1 MQDKSSLSGLRIGN
15 IFGNISEYINKLR
28 ETTNGISLGDTFNN
42 SISKDTIALNN
53 FTKKFAECK
62 SAETAFEAT
71 MKGASVSAQAFA
83 LKMHETGASV
93 DDFVKS
99 QKMQEVALISQNKSL
114 TNVRGLLDEYN
125 LGCKNVG
132 LTQQD
137 FVQSVG
143 QSNRVLGNYLSS
155 VGDGEAT
162 MGGYVKSMISA
173 KLATVG
179 LQAATIALNTAI
191 SMGVALA
198 IQTIITLCDKLIVT
212 EKEVAEAAEKA
223 MSQYKEAQE
232 TLKSNK
238 ATIDEISSDYEKLS
252 KGVDKFGN
260 NISLSTSEYERY
272 HEITSKIKNMF
283 PEMISGYDSE
293 GNAIVK
299 TKGDV
304 EALTKAYEEQAQV
317 ARQSLLYEGNKIFEN
332 YKNNTEGG
340 FFDGWTLFTISDA
353 KIDQQIR
360 AIEKILDE
368 SKSEADLFN
377 DFDMTALTSVFEG
390 AGIDWSWWDNTPF
403 GKSSIKRARENQDVL
418 RQYLNTLKGLRETEV
433 APAKTVIDAYLE
445 STENKKYQ
453 SLSQNSK
460 DAVKSIVQQL
470 DHEFYDQFKTM
481 PDAENAVMQRIVELI
496 SKNNSLTNAF
506 DYMSNAQEKL
516 AQGKI
521 TMGEYQE
528 EITRFV
534 KSIGELD
541 GETQKY
547 AKMSFGLEL
556 DKNNV
561 SKDIQNVINQLK
573 SLGIDKQFGDGASEL
588 FVNKLSLPEFSQMLN
603 NGGQFKDSIT
613 KWLQENQ
620 GATAAQFS
628 DWFNS
633 VLSESANSVSDSSSV
648 ILNAFDKA
656 ATGITEFKNA
666 MDSSKGSIKSGTEAF
681 EGYADA
687 YTNAMKLINEGYDL
701 DNGKLYAYMELLL
714 GKDTLEKYGYN
725 VDTLKGKLKELK
737 GVYGDKNSLGDGFLD
752 KLKKSVDKNGDLKLG
767 KETIATFDKKSGEWS
782 VDNNHFA
789 DVAKA
794 LGMTEDG
801 LVACIQAMSTWSDVA
816 LESLGEIK
824 ARAESAGAVYHE
836 QFDKEL
842 KGKDIVNLNTLRDNM
857 KSNGYTDKQTY
868 DAIEQLKS
876 DKNVITI
883 DVKADSS
890 AKDIIEQLSKVNL
903 IGKDS
908 EGKSVLDLSGTVE
921 MLKSTGSSITDITD
935 IITTLNDSDSIQVK
949 VDGKSIEDLGVLR
962 TKIEELYNT
971 TSTQVQR
978 ANEVLKELGLT
989 DFNFVFDSNSK
1000 KEVEDGLINIR
1011 TILES
1016 LKKDGKLDLSVDGA
1030 TEAQLIFSQLMH
1042 EQQELNAPTVMKV
1055 DTSQLSESQESVKTA
1070 IQKIQEFKRICNEIE
1085 INQELGIDTTEAEK
1099 KANSLANQ
1107 IKGIDS
1113 NILTTLSLD
1122 TSSVD
1127 SLKASINNVTGEQLV
1142 KVGIDQKAIIGW
1154 KPDDKNAKVKFTVDS
1169 TDVDKYKKQ
1178 SDDKTAIVHF
1188 SKDSTEVDRYDPKDL
1203 KRTVTYRVRT
1213 EGSVEA
1219 NGTAHLSGTAK
1230 ASGDW
1235 GTAKGGTSLV
1245 GELGEE
1251 VIVDPHTG
1259 RWYTVGENGAEFR
1272 DIPQGAI
1279 VFNHKQTE
1287 SLLKYGHINSRGTSL
1302 VGGTALASG
1311 TAYASGVTSSRSSAT
1326 STTKK
1331 KKKTTTKSTKK
1342 SSSKSL
1348 SKKSSKSSS
1357 KTNNDDYT
1365 DWIEIAISRVERVI
1379 TNLETKAKNSYQALS
1394 ERLKATSD
1402 EIPQINKEI
1411 NVQQKGADRYLKQAN
1426 SVKLSSDLK
1435 KKVREGTIDIKKYD
1449 ESTQKLIT
1457 SYKKWYDKS
1466 LACSDAV
1473 TKLKQSLA
1481 ALYKERF
1488 ETVQKDYNNQLSVME
1503 SKANILNEKVSALE
1517 ASGYLKSSNVYSSL
1531 KSNKLQEVK
1540 KMEEEKSSLEKM
1552 LAEGVKSGTIVK
1564 YSEAWYSM
1572 SQQIDSTA
1580 LSIAKAKTELI
1591 GYDNTIRKIDWEH
1604 FDYLQDRIS
1613 QIPTEAKFLSELLDE
1628 EKLYEDNGAFT
1639 KYGTAKLGLNVQ
1651 DYNVYTNQAK
1661 QYAQEISAVNKLLAE
1676 DPFNTNL
1683 ISRREELLKLQRE
1696 SIKSANEEK
1705 KAVKSLVE
1713 EGIKKELSSV
1723 KELIDSYTSQL
1734 DCTKDLYDYQ
1744 KKISDKTSNIASLNK
1759 QLAAYS
1765 NDLSEESKS
1774 KVQKL
1779 KVELDKAQTEL
1790 QETQYERSISEQ
1802 KKLLDNF
1809 YSDYEETLNKRLDD
1823 VDGLLSNMTDVVN
1836 ANGSGINQTL
1846 KEISS
1851 AVGYGI
1857 TAITESIWNN
1867 SSGID
1872 ESVNGAIGS
1881 TKSNVANM
1889 VANSNAYVKKYAT
1902 GGLVDY
1908 TGIAKVDGS
1917 KSKPELVLN
1926 PQDTQNLLAVVSKI
1940 KDIPITVA
1948 GQEFAGYKSMVQH
1961 AIASPD
1967 LYGKMSTI
1975 QNHTVNQEV
1984 SNNVTLNVNIDHVEN
1999 YEDFVDKLKRDSQF
2013 EKMVQSMTVDRMVG
2027 GSALSKHKYSW
2038 K

>member
-1 MQDKSSLSGLRIGN
+1 MVN
-15 IFGNISEYINKLR
+15 
-28 ETTNGISLGDTFNN
+28 
-42 SISKDTIALNN
+42 A
-53 FTKKFAECK
+53 
-62 SAETAFEAT
+62 SA
-71 MKGASVSAQAFA
+71 SAQAFA
-83 LKMHETGASV
+83 LKMKETGASV
-93 DDFVKS
+93 DDFVKK
-99 QKMQEVALISQNKSL
+99 QKMQEVALVSQNKSL
-114 TNVRGLLDEYN
+114 ENVRSLLNEYN

-132 LTQQD
+132 LSQQE
-137 FVQSVG
+137 FAQSIG
-143 QSNRVLGNYLSS
+143 QSNRVLGNYLSG
-155 VGDGEAT
+155 VGNGGAT
-162 MGGYVKSMISA
+162 MGGYVKSLVSA

-304 EALTKAYEEQAQV
+304 EALTKAYEEQAQA

-340 FFDGWTLFTISDA
+340 FFDGWTAFTISDA

-403 GKSSIKRARENQDVL
+403 GKSSIKRARENEDVL

-453 SLSQNSK
+453 SLSQSSK

-481 PDAENAVMQRIVELI
+481 PDAENAVMQRIVEPI
-496 SKNNSLTNAF
+496 SKSSSLANAF

-521 TMGEYQE
+521 TMGKYQE
-528 EITRFV
+528 EIAHFV

-681 EGYADA
+681 EGYTDA
-687 YTNAMKLINEGYDL
+687 YTNAMKLINKGYDL

-824 ARAESAGAVYHE
+824 ARAESAGAAYHE

-903 IGKDS
+903 IGKGS

-971 TSTQVQR
+971 TSTQAQH
-978 ANEVLKELGLT
+978 ANDVLKELGLT
-989 DFNFVFDSNSK
+989 NFNFVFDSNSK
-1000 KEVEDGLINIR
+1000 KEVENGLINIR

-1055 DTSQLSESQESVKTA
+1055 DTSQLSESQESIKTA

-1154 KPDDKNAKVKFTVDS
+1154 KPDDKNAKVKFIVDS

-1230 ASGDW
+1230 AGGDW
-1235 GTAKGGTSLV
+1235 GTAKGGTALV

-1311 TAYASGVTSSRSSAT
+1311 TAYVWGSDDDSESPSVPSNS
-1326 STTKK
+1326 
-1331 KKKTTTKSTKK
+1331 KSTSGSSSK
-1342 SSSKSL
+1342 SSSKKST
-1348 SKKSSKSSS
+1348 KKSSKSSS
-1357 KTNNDDYT
+1357 KSSSTKSSTSDYT
-1365 DWIEIAISRVERVI
+1365 DWIEIAINRIESAIKDLGV
-1379 TNLETKAKNSYQALS
+1379 TAKSTFQSLTS
-1394 ERLKATSD
+1394 RLKASSS
-1402 EIPQINKEI
+1402 EISKVNKEI
-1411 NVQQKGADRYLKQAN
+1411 GVQQKGAKRYLKQADA
-1426 SVKLSSDLK
+1426 VKLSSALK
-1435 KKVREGTIDIKKYD
+1435 KKVREGAIDITKYD
-1449 ESTQKLIT
+1449 EKTQKLIT

-1473 TKLKQSLA
+1473 LTLKESLA
-1481 ALYKERF
+1481 TLYKERF

-1517 ASGYLKSSNVYSSL
+1517 VSGYLKSSNVYFSL

-1572 SQQIDSTA
+1572 SQQIDSTTQ
-1580 LSIAKAKTELI
+1580 SIAKAKTELI
-1591 GYDNTIRKIDWEH
+1591 ECDNTMRKIDWEH
-1604 FDYLQDRIS
+1604 FDYLQDRIA
-1613 QIPTEAKFLSELLDE
+1613 QIPAESKFLAELIDE
-1628 EKLYEDNGAFT
+1628 NDLYNDNGSFT
-1639 KYGTAKLGLNVQ
+1639 KYGTAKLGLSVQ
-1651 DYNVYTNQAK
+1651 NYSTYVNQAK
-1661 QYAQEISAVNKLLAE
+1661 QYAHEIESLNKLIE
-1676 DPFNTNL
+1676 KDPYDTNL

-1696 SIKSANEEK
+1696 SIKNANDEK
-1705 KAVKSLVE
+1705 TAIKSLVE
-1713 EGIKKELSSV
+1713 EGVNKELSSL
-1723 KELIDSYTSQL
+1723 KDLIDKYE
-1734 DCTKDLYDYQ
+1734 DEMDRTKDLYEYQ
-1744 KKISDKTSNIASLNK
+1744 KKVKDQTSNIASLQK
-1759 QLAAYS
+1759 QLTSYS
-1765 NDLSEESKS
+1765 NDSSEESRAKI
-1774 KVQKL
+1774 QKL
-1779 KVELDKAQTEL
+1779 KVELDKAQTDL
-1790 QETQYERSISEQ
+1790 QESQYEHSISEQ
-1802 KKLLDNF
+1802 KKLLSSLYD
-1809 YSDYEETLNKRLDD
+1809 DYEMTLNSRLDD
-1823 VDGLLSNMTDVVN
+1823 VNSLVESMTDVVDN
-1836 ANGSGINQTL
+1836 NGKSIYQTL

-1851 AVGYGI
+1851 DVGYGI
-1857 TAITESIWNN
+1857 TAITQSIWNS
-1867 SSGID
+1867 SSGINV
-1872 ESVNGAIGS
+1872 SVGKAIGS
-1881 TKSNVANM
+1881 TQSDVNNM
-1889 VANSNAYVKKYAT
+1889 VANSDAYVKKYAT

-1908 TGIAKVDGS
+1908 TGIARVDGS

-1926 PQDTQNLLAVVSKI
+1926 PRDTDNLLSIVDKVRSV
-1940 KDIPITVA
+1940 PLTVA
-1948 GQEFAGYKSMVQH
+1948 GQEFAGFENMIRH
-1961 AIASPD
+1961 AVASTE
-1967 LYGKMSTI
+1967 LQGLMNSL
-1975 QNHTVNQEV
+1975 QGHTVNQDV
-1984 SNNVTLNVNIDHVEN
+1984 SNNISLNVNIDHVEN
-1999 YEDFVDKLKRDSQF
+1999 YDEFVEKLKHDGQF
-2013 EKMVQSMTVDRMVG
+2013 EKFVQAMTVDRLTG
-2027 GSALSKHKYSW
+2027 GSALAKHKYSW

>member
-1 MQDKSSLSGLRIGN
+1 MAS
-15 IFGNISEYINKLR
+15 
-28 ETTNGISLGDTFNN
+28 
-42 SISKDTIALNN
+42 
-53 FTKKFAECK
+53 
-62 SAETAFEAT
+62 
-71 MKGASVSAQAFA
+71 ASVAAQNFA
-83 LKMHETGASV
+83 T
-93 DDFVKS
+93 
-99 QKMQEVALISQNKSL
+99 KMQESGLSVNDFIKAQKYSAVSFAAQDKSL
-114 TNVRGLLDEYN
+114 TNVRSLLDEYN
-125 LGCKNVG
+125 LGLTTTGNICKNTG
-132 LTQQD
+132 LAQQD
-137 FVQSVG
+137 FAKAVG
-143 QSNRVLGNYLSS
+143 ESNKVAGNYLGNLNGSKAS
-155 VGDGEAT
+155 
-162 MGGYVKSMISA
+162 MHGYIGSLISA
-173 KLATVG
+173 KVATIG
-179 LQAATIALNTAI
+179 LQVATSALNMGLTMLVSWGI
-191 SMGVALA
+191 SLFVKNV
-198 IQTIITLCDKLIVT
+198 IQA
-212 EKEVAEAAEKA
+212 KERTKEAAEEVISK
-223 MSQYKEAQE
+223 YKEAQE

-238 ATIDEISSDYEKLS
+238 STIDEISSDYERLS

-260 NISLSTSEYERY
+260 NISLSTTEYEKY
-272 HEITSKIKNMF
+272 HEITNKIANMF
-283 PEMISGYDSE
+283 PEMIAGYDSQ
-293 GNAIVK
+293 GNAIIK
-299 TKGDV
+299 NKGKV
-304 EALTKAYEEQAQV
+304 EELTKAYEAQTLAAKQAYLQG
-317 ARQSLLYEGNKIFEN
+317 ASDIYDDTRNQFES
-332 YKNNTEGG
+332 G
-340 FFDGWTLFTISDA
+340 FFGAGEREYLDVA
-353 KIDQQIR
+353 KGMLSRLKDKNSF
-360 AIEKILDE
+360 EKYVGYLDE
-368 SKSEADLFN
+368 SN
-377 DFDMTALTSVFEG
+377 HVYG
-390 AGIDWSWWDNTPF
+390 AGNRAYKDVLKSAGYGDVGSLF
-403 GKSSIKRARENQDVL
+403 GGLSGSVNDAYEKLKKNPQLLVSYIQTQENKISSSLNDTKQAILTNLEINNKEYQRLSENNKRAVQNIVSSLDANYLFKDGWEITDV
-418 RQYLNTLKGLRETEV
+418 YADVDTK
-433 APAKTVIDAYLE
+433 
-445 STENKKYQ
+445 
-453 SLSQNSK
+453 LSKLFGSQQGK
-460 DAVKSIVQQL
+460 DAF
-470 DHEFYDQFKTM
+470 EYM
-481 PDAENAVMQRIVELI
+481 ADAQ
-496 SKNNSLTNAF
+496 
-506 DYMSNAQEKL
+506 DKL

-628 DWFNS
+628 DWLNS

-656 ATGITEFKNA
+656 TTGITEFKNA

-725 VDTLKGKLKELK
+725 VDKLKGKLSELK
-737 GVYGDKNSLGDGFLD
+737 GVYGDKKNLGNGFLD

-782 VDNNHFA
+782 IDNNHFA

-935 IITTLNDSDSIQVK
+935 IITTLNDSDSVQVK
-949 VDGKSIEDLGVLR
+949 VDGKSIEDLGTLR

-971 TSTQVQR
+971 TSTQAQR

-1016 LKKDGKLDLSVDGA
+1016 LKKDGKIDLSVDGA
-1030 TEAQLIFSQLMH
+1030 SEAQLIFTQLMH

-1055 DTSQLSESQESVKTA
+1055 DTSQLGESQESVKIA

-1099 KANSLANQ
+1099 KASSLANQ

-1122 TSSVD
+1122 ASSVD

-1203 KRTVTYRVRT
+1203 KRTVTYRVKT

-1219 NGTAHLSGTAK
+1219 NGTAHASGTAK

-1342 SSSKSL
+1342 SSSKSS

-1473 TKLKQSLA
+1473 TKLKQSLV

-1734 DCTKDLYDYQ
+1734 DRTKDLYDYQ

-1872 ESVNGAIGS
+1872 GSVNGAIGS

>member
-1 MQDKSSLSGLRIGN
+1 MNPKDGINAYLSN
-15 IFGNISEYINKLR
+15 ASAAAQVFG
-28 ETTNGISLGDTFNN
+28 
-42 SISKDTIALNN
+42 
-53 FTKKFAECK
+53 KKMIE
-62 SAETAFEAT
+62 S
-71 MKGASVSAQAFA
+71 GASV
-83 LKMHETGASV
+83 E
-93 DDFVKS
+93 DFVKQ
-99 QKMQEVALISQNKSL
+99 QKMSEVSL
-114 TNVRGLLDEYN
+114 AAQSTRLSDVKNLFDEYN
-125 LGCKNVG
+125 LGCKNTG
-132 LTQQD
+132 LAQQD
-137 FVQSVG
+137 FVKAVG
-143 QSNRVLGNYLSS
+143 ESNRVAGNYLS
-155 VGDGEAT
+155 GLNGGQAT
-162 MGGYVKSMISA
+162 MRGYVGSLIAA
-173 KLATVG
+173 KAATIG
-179 LQAATIALNTAI
+179 LQAATMALNVGITMLVTAGI
-191 SMGVALA
+191 SWLVKNV
-198 IQTIITLCDKLIVT
+198 IQADERL
-212 EKEVAEAAEKA
+212 KESAEKIT
-223 MSQYKEAQE
+223 STYKNTQD

-238 ATIDEISSDYEKLS
+238 TTIEEISSDYEKLS
-252 KGVDKFGN
+252 KGVDRFGN
-260 NISLSTSEYERY
+260 NISLSNSEYERY
-272 HEITSKIKNMF
+272 QEIAGKIANMF
-283 PEMISGYDSE
+283 PELIQGYNDE
-293 GNAIVK
+293 GTAIIATKGKVDALTEAYERK
-299 TKGDV
+299 IKASKQAYQQDADTVYQNSKNELTKGDKLFGADGV
-304 EALTKAYEEQAQV
+304 SKLQRLRGSRNILSLGTQGQDTELVRTIMSEAGYSLNGNEGKDELEKIFRENTSLIKNYYQRQLNDIEPELSNIRTAVLNNLELTDSQYQKLSQGYKGIVQTIVGSLDDYYIFNDKFDNVADIYNDFHARMAELVGNKELNNQLDFVFNCQTKLNDGDTTIGNYQKEIDRLAKVMADANIDEDTQRLINISFGIDDRGLIQDKKNIENVVAQLIEAGVDEGV
-317 ARQSLLYEGNKIFEN
+317 ARGAVGN
-332 YKNNTEGG
+332 
-340 FFDGWTLFTISDA
+340 
-353 KIDQQIR
+353 
-360 AIEKILDE
+360 
-368 SKSEADLFN
+368 
-377 DFDMTALTSVFEG
+377 
-390 AGIDWSWWDNTPF
+390 
-403 GKSSIKRARENQDVL
+403 
-418 RQYLNTLKGLRETEV
+418 LK
-433 APAKTVIDAYLE
+433 
-445 STENKKYQ
+445 
-453 SLSQNSK
+453 
-460 DAVKSIVQQL
+460 
-470 DHEFYDQFKTM
+470 
-481 PDAENAVMQRIVELI
+481 
-496 SKNNSLTNAF
+496 
-506 DYMSNAQEKL
+506 
-516 AQGKI
+516 
-521 TMGEYQE
+521 
-528 EITRFV
+528 
-534 KSIGELD
+534 
-541 GETQKY
+541 
-547 AKMSFGLEL
+547 
-556 DKNNV
+556 
-561 SKDIQNVINQLK
+561 
-573 SLGIDKQFGDGASEL
+573 
-588 FVNKLSLPEFSQMLN
+588 LPEFSQMLN

-816 LESLGEIK
+816 LESLDEIK

-836 QFDKEL
+836 QFEGQFG
-842 KGKDIVNLNTLRDNM
+842 GKSVVNVDTLESNM
-857 KSNGYTDKQTY
+857 KANGYTDKQAY
-868 DAIEQLKS
+868 DAIQQLKKDNS
-876 DKNVITI
+876 VITI
-883 DVKADSS
+883 SVNADSN
-890 AKDIIEQLSKVNL
+890 AENIIGQLSKINL
-903 IGKDS
+903 VKKGSNDESI
-908 EGKSVLDLSGTVE
+908 LDLSGTVE
-921 MLKSTGSSITDITD
+921 MLKSTGSSITEITD
-935 IITTLNDSDSIQVK
+935 IISTLNDSDSIQVK
-949 VDGKSIEDLGVLR
+949 VDGQSVENIDELR

-971 TSTQVQR
+971 TSTQIQR
-978 ANEVLKELGLT
+978 ATEVLKELDYI
-989 DFNFVFDSNSK
+989 DFDFTFGSNTNDVL
-1000 KEVEDGLINIR
+1000 EEQLYRIRGVIEELYNEDG
-1011 TILES
+1011 T
-1016 LKKDGKLDLSVDGA
+1016 LDLNVEGA
-1030 TEAQLIFSQLMH
+1030 SEAQLIFTQLMH

-1055 DTSQLSESQESVKTA
+1055 DTSQLGESQESVKTA
-1070 IQKIQEFKRICNEIE
+1070 IQKIQEFKRICNDIE

-1099 KANSLANQ
+1099 KASSLANQ

-1154 KPDDKNAKVKFTVDS
+1154 KPDDKNADVKYKVDS
-1169 TDVDKYKKQ
+1169 SDVDKYKKQ
-1178 SDDKTAIVHF
+1178 NDDKTAVVHY

-1203 KRTVTYRVRT
+1203 KRTVTYRVKT

-1219 NGTAHLSGTAK
+1219 NGTAHASGTAK

-1342 SSSKSL
+1342 SSSKSS

-1734 DCTKDLYDYQ
+1734 DRTKDLYDYQ

-1759 QLAAYS
+1759 QLTAYS

-1823 VDGLLSNMTDVVN
+1823 VDGLLSNMIDVVN

>member
-1 MQDKSSLSGLRIGN
+1 MIFRLSQDKTSILGFVDLFKTLKTEAKSFSFSTDFSKNLTRDTAALQAFQREMTLRPKQNINNAITKYLSNASLAAQNFAKDMTASGATIDSFVRQQKMAEVS
-15 IFGNISEYINKLR
+15 FVAQ
-28 ETTNGISLGDTFNN
+28 NN
-42 SISKDTIALNN
+42 SL
-53 FTKKFAECK
+53 
-62 SAETAFEAT
+62 
-71 MKGASVSAQAFA
+71 
-83 LKMHETGASV
+83 
-93 DDFVKS
+93 
-99 QKMQEVALISQNKSL
+99 
-114 TNVRGLLDEYN
+114 
-125 LGCKNVG
+125 KNVG
-132 LTQQD
+132 ALIKEYNSGLTTTGNICQNTGLAQQD
-137 FVQSVG
+137 FAKAVG
-143 QSNRVLGNYLSS
+143 ESNRVAGNYL
-155 VGDGEAT
+155 GNLNGGKAT
-162 MGGYVKSMISA
+162 ISGYVGSLVSA
-173 KLATVG
+173 KLATIG

-191 SMGVALA
+191 SMGVSLLINLA
-198 IQTIITLCDKLIVT
+198 IKKLDEWIET
-212 EKEVAEAAEKA
+212 EEEVAEAAEKA
-223 MSQYKEAQE
+223 ISKYKEAQE

-260 NISLSTSEYERY
+260 NISLSASEYKRY
-272 HEITSKIKNMF
+272 HEITNKIAEMF
-283 PEMISGYDSE
+283 PTMIEGFDSE
-293 GNAIVK
+293 GNAIISA
-299 TKGDV
+299 KGDV
-304 EALTKAYEEQAQV
+304 EALTEAYKENARIAKTEFLRGASDIYKDSITKGIKADNNVTWGEYLKDFINPDEESADYQKALQRT
-317 ARQSLLYEGNKIFEN
+317 AMFADEYKRIIKDAGYDIDFSIFYN
-332 YKNNTEGG
+332 G
-340 FFDGWTLFTISDA
+340 
-353 KIDQQIR
+353 
-360 AIEKILDE
+360 
-368 SKSEADLFN
+368 
-377 DFDMTALTSVFEG
+377 
-390 AGIDWSWWDNTPF
+390 
-403 GKSSIKRARENQDVL
+403 SSI
-418 RQYLNTLKGLRETEV
+418 
-433 APAKTVIDAYLE
+433 AKKI
-445 STENKKYQ
+445 
-453 SLSQNSK
+453 K
-460 DAVKSIVQQL
+460 DAVRKNPSLLINYLKTEGSKKNSSFSEVRRAILTNLEINDSDYQELSEKNKGLVQKLINGLDKDYFDSKSLDDVYADFGEKIKSIFG
-470 DHEFYDQFKTM
+470 DK
-481 PDAENAVMQRIVELI
+481 RIA
-496 SKNNSLTNAF
+496 SAF
-506 DYMSNAQEKL
+506 EYMSDAQDEL
-516 AQGKI
+516 AKGKI
-521 TMGEYQE
+521 TMGEYHE
-528 EITRFV
+528 AITRFV
-534 KSIGELD
+534 GSLD
-541 GETQKY
+541 GLDKETKKY
-547 AKMSFGLEL
+547 AKISFGLEL
-556 DKNNV
+556 DKDGI
-561 SKDIQNVINQLK
+561 SKDYKNVISQL
-573 SLGIDKQFGDGASEL
+573 SEFGLDDKFGEGFTES

-789 DVAKA
+789 DVSKA

-816 LESLGEIK
+816 LESLTEIK

-903 IGKDS
+903 IDKDS

-935 IITTLNDSDSIQVK
+935 IITTLNDSGSVQVK
-949 VDGKSIEDLGVLR
+949 VDGKSIEDLGALR

-971 TSTQVQR
+971 TSTQAQR

-1042 EQQELNAPTVMKV
+1042 KQQELNAPTVMKV

-1230 ASGDW
+1230 AGGDW
-1235 GTAKGGTSLV
+1235 GTAKGGTALV

-1540 KMEEEKSSLEKM
+1540 KMEEEKSALEKM

-1948 GQEFAGYKSMVQH
+1948 GQEFAEYKSMVQH

-2027 GSALSKHKYSW
+2027 GSVLSKHKYSW

>member
-1 MQDKSSLSGLRIGN
+1 MTS
-15 IFGNISEYINKLR
+15 
-28 ETTNGISLGDTFNN
+28 
-42 SISKDTIALNN
+42 
-53 FTKKFAECK
+53 
-62 SAETAFEAT
+62 
-71 MKGASVSAQAFA
+71 ASVAAQNFA
-83 LKMHETGASV
+83 T
-93 DDFVKS
+93 
-99 QKMQEVALISQNKSL
+99 KMQESGLSVNDFIKAQKYSAVSFAAQDKSL
-114 TNVRGLLDEYN
+114 TNVRSLLDEYN
-125 LGCKNVG
+125 SGLATTGNICKNTG
-132 LTQQD
+132 LAQQD
-137 FVQSVG
+137 FAKAVG
-143 QSNRVLGNYLSS
+143 ESNRVAGNYL
-155 VGDGEAT
+155 GNLNGGKAT
-162 MGGYVKSMISA
+162 MSGYVGSLVSA
-173 KLATVG
+173 KLATIG

-191 SMGVALA
+191 SMGVSLLINLA
-198 IQTIITLCDKLIVT
+198 IKKLDEWIET
-212 EKEVAEAAEKA
+212 EEEVAEAAEKA
-223 MSQYKEAQE
+223 ISKYKEAQE

-260 NISLSTSEYERY
+260 NISLSTSEYKRY
-272 HEITSKIKNMF
+272 HEITNKIAEMF
-283 PEMISGYDSE
+283 PTMIEGFDSE
-293 GNAIVK
+293 GNAIISA
-299 TKGDV
+299 KGDV
-304 EALTKAYEEQAQV
+304 EALTEAYKEN
-317 ARQSLLYEGNKIFEN
+317 ARI
-332 YKNNTEGG
+332 
-340 FFDGWTLFTISDA
+340 A
-353 KIDQQIR
+353 KIEFLRGASDIYKDSITKGIK
-360 AIEKILDE
+360 ADNNVTWGEYLKDFINPDE
-368 SKSEADLFN
+368 ESADYQKALQRTAMFADEYKRIIKDAGYDI
-377 DFDMTALTSVFEG
+377 DFSIF
-390 AGIDWSWWDNTPF
+390 DN
-403 GKSSIKRARENQDVL
+403 GSSI
-418 RQYLNTLKGLRETEV
+418 
-433 APAKTVIDAYLE
+433 AKKI
-445 STENKKYQ
+445 
-453 SLSQNSK
+453 K
-460 DAVKSIVQQL
+460 DAVGKNPSLLINYLKTEGSKKNSSFSEVRRAILTNLEINDSDYQELSEKNKGLVQKLINGLDKDYFDSKSLDDVYADFGEKIKSIFG
-470 DHEFYDQFKTM
+470 DK
-481 PDAENAVMQRIVELI
+481 RIA
-496 SKNNSLTNAF
+496 SAF
-506 DYMSNAQEKL
+506 EYMSDAQDEL
-516 AQGKI
+516 AKGKI

-528 EITRFV
+528 AITRFV
-534 KSIGELD
+534 GSLD
-541 GETQKY
+541 GLDKETKKY
-547 AKMSFGLEL
+547 AKISFGLEL
-556 DKNNV
+556 DKDGI
-561 SKDIQNVINQLK
+561 SKDYKNVISQL
-573 SLGIDKQFGDGASEL
+573 SEFGLDDKFGEGFVES

-681 EGYADA
+681 EGYVDA

-725 VDTLKGKLKELK
+725 VDKLKGKLSELK
-737 GVYGDKNSLGDGFLD
+737 GVYGDKKDPGNGFLD

-782 VDNNHFA
+782 IDNNHFA

-816 LESLGEIK
+816 LESLDEIK

-836 QFDKEL
+836 QFEGQFG
-842 KGKDIVNLNTLRDNM
+842 GKSVVNVDTLESNM
-857 KSNGYTDKQTY
+857 KANGYTDKQAY
-868 DAIEQLKS
+868 DVIQQLKKDNS
-876 DKNVITI
+876 VITI
-883 DVKADSS
+883 SVNADSN
-890 AKDIIEQLSKVNL
+890 AENIIGQLSKINL
-903 IGKDS
+903 VKKGSNDESI
-908 EGKSVLDLSGTVE
+908 LDLSGTVE
-921 MLKSTGSSITDITD
+921 MLKSTGSSITEITD
-935 IITTLNDSDSIQVK
+935 IISTLNDSDSIQVK
-949 VDGKSIEDLGVLR
+949 VDGQSVENIDELR

-971 TSTQVQR
+971 TSTQIQR
-978 ANEVLKELGLT
+978 ATEVLKELDYI
-989 DFNFVFDSNSK
+989 DFDFTFGSNTNDVL
-1000 KEVEDGLINIR
+1000 EEQLYRIRGVIEELYNEDG
-1011 TILES
+1011 T
-1016 LKKDGKLDLSVDGA
+1016 LDLNVEGA
-1030 TEAQLIFSQLMH
+1030 SEAQLIFTQLMH

-1055 DTSQLSESQESVKTA
+1055 DTSQLGESQESVKTA
-1070 IQKIQEFKRICNEIE
+1070 IQKIQEFKRICNDIE

-1099 KANSLANQ
+1099 KASSLANQ

-1154 KPDDKNAKVKFTVDS
+1154 KPDDKNADVKYKVDS
-1169 TDVDKYKKQ
+1169 SDVDKYKKQ
-1178 SDDKTAIVHF
+1178 NDDKTAVVHY

-1203 KRTVTYRVRT
+1203 KRTVTYRVKT

-1219 NGTAHLSGTAK
+1219 NGTAHASGTAK

-1331 KKKTTTKSTKK
+1331 KKKATTKSTKK
-1342 SSSKSL
+1342 SSSKSS

-1540 KMEEEKSSLEKM
+1540 KMEEEKSALEKM

-1734 DCTKDLYDYQ
+1734 DRTKDLYDYQ

-1759 QLAAYS
+1759 QLTAYS

-1872 ESVNGAIGS
+1872 KSVNSAIGS

-1948 GQEFAGYKSMVQH
+1948 GQEFAGYKSMVRH

-1967 LYGKMSTI
+1967 LYGKMSTV
-1975 QNHTVNQEV
+1975 QNHTVNQDV